1 MAVLV
6 RNTSSSEPPP
16 AAPAGADG
24 RPYRFEMIHA
34 GGTRRGY
41 ADDPAELVAMLI
53 PEYADYG
60 DYIEHPEHTEHTEHP
75 EHSEH
80 PEHVGY
86 AELATDAERAVARVR
101 LVLDMQ
107 VRLQAQLA
115 AEWPLDACTE
125 AERAV
130 LLGPRHEP
138 PAPSRWEAPVPL
150 VLISTFYE
158 PTGPLPKPSGP
169 ADLQLWLDP
178 ADDWTLLTSLHTA
191 GLITVNRSR

>member
-53 PEYADYG
+53 
-60 DYIEHPEHTEHTEHP
+60 
-75 EHSEH
+75 

>member
-6 RNTSSSEPPP
+6 RNPSSAQPPP

-34 GGTRRGY
+34 GGNRRGY

-53 PEYADYG
+53 PEYAEYG
-60 DYIEHPEHTEHTEHP
+60 EHPEHG
-75 EHSEH
+75 
-80 PEHVGY
+80 EHVALPERPDY
-86 AELATDAERAVARVR
+86 IELATDAERAVARVR

-115 AEWPLDACTE
+115 AGRALDACTE

-158 PTGPLPKPSGP
+158 PTGPLPRPSGP
-169 ADLQLWLDP
+169 AALQVWLDP